1 MKSIHLG
8 LVVIIFLAY
17 LAGAKFPVIA
27 QKIGVV

>member
-8 LVVIIFLAY
+8 MIVIILIAY
-17 LAGAKFPVIA
+17 LAGAKFPMLA